1 MPLDVPKTRAARI
14 RKALSDSHRAAT
26 PAKPMRISDTVTG
39 EWEALVRAVDLDTT
53 DELDD
58 ALGSPRLLLD
68 LIELSELLPPSYL
81 RDMAA
86 ASQARTATTADDAAK
101 GTDHD

>member
-1 MPLDVPKTRAARI
+1 M
-14 RKALSDSHRAAT
+14 
-26 PAKPMRISDTVTG
+26 
-39 EWEALVRAVDLDTT
+39 VRAVDLDTT
-53 DELDD
+53 DELDGTPS
-58 ALGSPRLLLD
+58 APPRLLLD
-68 LIELSELLPPSYL
+68 LIGSPSLLPPSYL